1 MSNIPTNVEYIIQIT
16 IDEANQAGMPVT
28 VLNLNDYQLQTLPT
42 ILQELPDLEILL
54 LDNNPLQDISGLVRL
69 KNLKSLSLNNCSLTQ
84 LPVGFSELQQLE
96 SLRLANNRVTDIS
109 PLKDLNLIYLD
120 ISNNLIND
128 LSPLKEFYYRIAE
141 QLLEQKAGTYC
152 GIEIINNPLSMPP
165 RELADAGYSAIINYF
180 KGLDRTQSYS
190 NNVIKVILVGNSN
203 AGKSTLLE
211 RLLTTKK
218 PSKARPFTPWL
229 SVKEKSIRHND
240 VTTHIRYFDFGGQDY
255 YHNTHTLYF
264 TSNAI
269 YILLW
274 HKQSDQEP
282 LSNQYYDLHYW
293 LDAIEQFA
301 NKTATLNTNLSPS
314 PNTPAPLPSY
324 PILVVQNKVDQRE
337 DEVFLNQE
345 YLRQCYPNIAHFFTM
360 SAKNGNNVA
369 FFKQHLQD
377 FIAQQLTRTTT
388 LLPAYYKNFENFFQE
403 QTCLLMDM
411 ETIKRFAESVLTP
424 EDINAK
430 VQQDVITYFH
440 NIGAILHN
448 RTPSGYERIA
458 PSLNRINEA
467 IKKVLDK
474 INRSTAE
481 TTDHIVEDITLL
493 DFLEN
498 NYLIFKKLE
507 PTPITPT
514 AAPPIAKAKA
524 INQTPPTTYLA
535 PMYLPEKPDRST
547 DLLLKRLPPPISKI
561 EFTGFIHRTILFQI
575 FNTVQSFINPET
587 YYCWKHGLVIES
599 QTTDNT
605 AETTILLIKFDQKAI
620 NLYQLNHTNTY
631 TDRFFINKIANAIK
645 DVCYRYGKDSVQEM
659 ISANG
664 IDFVPRTLLEEQ
676 FAQKAITFHYKQQL
690 FHIGDFH
697 HYVQTPQKRIFIS
710 YSQQDSHHKD
720 ELLKH
725 LSVLKR
731 SGDIRA
737 FDNSQIVASEMWD
750 ERIKQELRQADII
763 LLLISAD
770 ALNTDYIWDVEIK
783 HAIERH
789 NKKEAALVPIIL
801 SACDWKEAPFAHL
814 SVLPPNETTITN
826 SPIANDAW
834 SMVVAELRKIIRPNK

>member
-1 MSNIPTNVEYIIQIT
+1 MSNNIPTNVDFLIQAT
-16 IDEANQAGMPVT
+16 IEEAHQTGTPVT
-28 VLNLNDYQLQTLPT
+28 VLNLNEYQLQTLPT
-42 ILQELPDLEILL
+42 LLEELPDLEILL

-69 KNLKSLSLNNCSLTQ
+69 KNLKNLSLNNCGLTQ
-84 LPVGFSELQQLE
+84 LPEGLSELQQLE
-96 SLRLANNRVTDIS
+96 SLRLANNRLTDLS
-109 PLKDLNLIYLD
+109 AVEDLPNLIYLD

-141 QLLEQKAGTYC
+141 QLTEQKAGTYS
-152 GIEIINNPLSMPP
+152 GIEIANNPLSMPP

-211 RLLTTKK
+211 RLLTTHK
-218 PSKARPFTPWL
+218 PSKARPLTPWL

-274 HKQSDQEP
+274 HKQPDQE
-282 LSNQYYDLHYW
+282 SANNQYYDLHYW

-301 NKTATLNTNLSPS
+301 NKTTASATSTPPS
-314 PNTPAPLPSY
+314 PNTTTPAPLPSY

-388 LLPAYYKNFENFFQE
+388 LLPAYYKNFEKFFEE

-411 ETIKRFAESVLTP
+411 ETVKRFAESVLTP
-424 EDINAK
+424 NDMNAK
-430 VQQDVITYFH
+430 VHQDVITYFH
-440 NIGAILHN
+440 NIGTILHN

-458 PSLNRINEA
+458 PSLNHINEA
-467 IKKVLDK
+467 IKKVLNK
-474 INRSTAE
+474 IDLSTAE
-481 TTDHIVEDITLL
+481 TTDHLITDTTLL

-507 PTPITPT
+507 ATPAT
-514 AAPPIAKAKA
+514 PIAKGKA
-524 INQTPPTTYLA
+524 MPQTPPTTYLA
-535 PMYLPEKPDRST
+535 PMYLPEQPNRGIA
-547 DLLLKRLPPPISKI
+547 LLLKHLPHPISKM

-575 FNTVQSFINPET
+575 FSAVQSLINPAT

-599 QTTDNT
+599 LTTTNT
-605 AETTILLIKFDQKAI
+605 GETTILLIKFDQKAI
-620 NLYQLNHTNTY
+620 NLYPLNHINTPA
-631 TDRFFINKIANAIK
+631 DRIFINNITNAIK
-645 DVCYRYGKDSVQEM
+645 DVCFRYGKDSVQEM
-659 ISANG
+659 ITANG
-664 IDFVPRTLLEEQ
+664 IDFVPRILLEEQ

-697 HYVQTPQKRIFIS
+697 RYVQTPQKRIFIS

-737 FDNSQIVASEMWD
+737 FDNSQIVASELWG

-770 ALNTDYIWDVEIK
+770 ALATDYIWDVEIQQ
-783 HAIERH
+783 AIERH
-789 NKKEAALVPIIL
+789 KKNEAALVPIIL

-814 SVLPPNETTITN
+814 SALPANDTTIT
-826 SPIANDAW
+826 SFPFPNDAW
-834 SMVVAELRKIIRPNK
+834 SEVVVALRKIIRPNN